1 MSNPVPATVVWSLGL
16 TQVIGYGS
24 LYYAFSVLAPAIGAS
39 FGWSSEWVFGTLTLS
54 LLLGGVVAPFS
65 GRLLDR
71 IGAARGMSLGS
82 LLVSLTLV
90 GMALAPSGPL
100 FVLALVLMEMASTLV
115 LYAAAFAVL
124 VHLGGRQAQASI
136 THLTLIAGFA
146 STLFWPLTALLEAQI
161 GWRSTYLAFAALNL
175 LLCLPLHVWI
185 SRLPGN
191 QPQAGLAPEVDRTAA
206 PPSSTAVSPALL
218 GLLLA
223 GFALQG
229 LVLAAVTLQMV
240 PLLLALGLGTHMVLI
255 SSIFGPAQVLARL
268 VNMVFGGRLSPTS
281 LAMIAAGLLPMALLL
296 FASTTPGLVGAI
308 AFALLFGLGS
318 GLTSIVAGA
327 LPLHLF
333 GRAGYGARQ
342 GQISAARQI
351 AAAAAPFA
359 MALTMGQFG
368 ALATLWTWLALS
380 LLPVLCF
387 AGIMVLEAR
396 SAAPAPRT
404 AAKAPAE

>member
-1 MSNPVPATVVWSLGL
+1 MSHPVPATVVWSLGL
-16 TQVIGYGS
+16 TQIIGYGS
-24 LYYAFSVLAPAIGAS
+24 LYYAFSVLAPAIGES
-39 FGWSSEWVFGTLTLS
+39 FGWSSEWVFGALTLS
-54 LLLGGVVAPFS
+54 LLLGGLAAPLS

-71 IGAARGMSLGS
+71 IGAARGMALGS
-82 LLVSLTLV
+82 LLVSLMLV
-90 GMALAPSGPL
+90 GMAAAPSGPL
-100 FVLALVLMEMASTLV
+100 FALALVLMEMASTLV

-124 VHLGGRQAQASI
+124 VHLGGRDAQASI

-146 STLFWPLTALLEAQI
+146 STLFWPFTALLEAQI
-161 GWRSTYLAFAALNL
+161 GWRSTYLVFAALNL

-185 SRLPGN
+185 SRLPGSRV
-191 QPQAGLAPEVDRTAA
+191 QAETIAEASVAPTPQHAGTA
-206 PPSSTAVSPALL
+206 SPVLL

-240 PLLLALGLGTHMVLI
+240 PLLLAIGLGTHMVLI

-268 VNMVFGGRLSPTS
+268 VNMVFGGRLSPIS
-281 LAMIAAGLLPMALLL
+281 LALIAASLLPLALLL
-296 FASTTPGLVGAI
+296 FTTTAPDLAGAVL
-308 AFALLFGLGS
+308 FALLFGLGS

-333 GRAGYGARQ
+333 GPAGYGARQ

-359 MALTMGQFG
+359 MAMTMGQFG
-368 ALATLWTWLALS
+368 ALATLWTWLGLS
-380 LLPVLCF
+380 LLPVFCF
-387 AGIMVLEAR
+387 AGIMLLIAR
-396 SAAPAPRT
+396 SSFQPGASQ
-404 AAKAPAE
+404 KAPAE